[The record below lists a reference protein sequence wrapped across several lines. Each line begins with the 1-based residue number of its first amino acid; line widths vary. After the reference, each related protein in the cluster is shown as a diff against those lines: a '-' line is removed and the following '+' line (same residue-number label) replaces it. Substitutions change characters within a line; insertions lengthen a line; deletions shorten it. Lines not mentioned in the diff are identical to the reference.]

1 MMLSRTADHLYWM
14 SRYTERAEN
23 LARMLQVDTHWALLP
38 REFGEVDR
46 SWEATLSMVGQL
58 DAYREKHGEIS
69 AEPVIRFLAFDEDNP
84 ASIVSNLNMARE
96 NARAVRGTLT
106 FDQWEIINSTWLE
119 LKLRSFDHLQGD
131 ALTGFFEWVK
141 LRSHLSRGATIGTMM
156 RDEGFDFKRIGTF
169 LERADNTA
177 RILDVQ
183 FRLLAPDG
191 VTSASEAD
199 YYRYRAL
206 LESVSAFEIYRRV
219 YRDRITP
226 ARIAELLILR
236 ADMPR
241 SLHRCAEG
249 LSEHLQKVAND
260 QSKETLRQVGELHA
274 SLHYTRIDM
283 ILERGLHD
291 FLDDFLERIS
301 NLGRHIAQDF
311 LVSVTN

>member
-1 MMLSRTADHLYWM
+1 M

-38 REFGEVDR
+38 REVGELDR

-58 DAYREKHGEIS
+58 DTYRERYGEIS
-69 AEPVIRFLAFDEDNP
+69 ADQVIRFLAFDEDNP

-183 FRLLAPDG
+183 FRGTARIGISL
-191 VTSASEAD
+191 
-199 YYRYRAL
+199 
-206 LESVSAFEIYRRV
+206 
-219 YRDRITP
+219 RDLPQGLPRPHHAGTHCRTDDP
-226 ARIAELLILR
+226 ARRHAALI
-236 ADMPR
+236 
-241 SLHRCAEG
+241 
-249 LSEHLQKVAND
+249 
-260 QSKETLRQVGELHA
+260 A
-274 SLHYTRIDM
+274 SLRRRTGAASGSR
-283 ILERGLHD
+283 
-291 FLDDFLERIS
+291 S
-301 NLGRHIAQDF
+301 Q
-311 LVSVTN
+311 

>member
-1 MMLSRTADHLYWM
+1 MLSRTADHLYWM

-23 LARMLQVDTHWALLP
+23 LARMLQVDTHWALVPKETDEL
-38 REFGEVDR
+38 DR

-58 DAYREKHGEIS
+58 ESYRERHGEIS
-69 AEPVIRFLAFDEDNP
+69 PDEVIRFLAFDEDNP
-84 ASIVSNLNMARE
+84 ASIVSNLYMARE

-119 LKLRSFDHLQGD
+119 LKMRSFDHLAGE

-183 FRLLAPDG
+183 FLLLAPDG
-191 VTSASEAD
+191 VTSTSEAD

-206 LESVSAFEIYRRV
+206 LESVSAFEIYRKV

-249 LSEHLQKVAND
+249 LAQHLQAVAND
-260 QSKETLRQVGELHA
+260 QSAETLRQVGELHA
-274 SLHYTRIDM
+274 SLHYTRIDL
-283 ILERGLHD
+283 ILEQGLHA
-291 FLDDFLERIS
+291 FLDEFLERI
-301 NLGRHIAQDF
+301 NGLGRRIAQDF
-311 LVSVTN
+311 LVSVTS

>member
-1 MMLSRTADHLYWM
+1 
-14 SRYTERAEN
+14 
-23 LARMLQVDTHWALLP
+23 
-38 REFGEVDR
+38 
-46 SWEATLSMVGQL
+46 
-58 DAYREKHGEIS
+58 
-69 AEPVIRFLAFDEDNP
+69 
-84 ASIVSNLNMARE
+84 MARD

-119 LKLRSFDHLQGD
+119 LKLRSFDHLEGD

-183 FRLLAPDG
+183 FRMLAPDG
-191 VTSASEAD
+191 VTSTAEAD

-206 LESVSAFEIYRRV
+206 LESVSAFEIYRKV
-219 YRDRITP
+219 YRDRVTP

-241 SLHRCAEG
+241 SLHRCTEG
-249 LSEHLQKVAND
+249 LASHLQAVAND
-260 QSKETLRQVGELHA
+260 QSGETIRQIGELHA
-274 SLHYTRIDM
+274 SLHYTRIDL
-283 ILERGLHD
+283 ILDQGLHAFLHD
-291 FLDDFLERIS
+291 FLARI
-301 NLGRHIAQDF
+301 NGLGRRIAEDF
-311 LVSVTN
+311 LVSVTT